1 MNKCL
6 ICANPIGTEIEN
18 GELYHSKCL
27 QELFGS
33 KEPPVLDVHLDQLN
47 ELAKK
52 SVHQRVTVPGVQTKL
67 SLEIDRKTESADKLT
82 IVGLWGRFILKPP
95 SNRWPELPANE
106 HCTMM
111 LAEAAGLETV
121 PNGLIHLASGEL
133 AYITKRVD
141 RDDKGNKFAMEDMCQ
156 LSGRLTE
163 DKYKGS
169 HEQMAKIIKQFAAN
183 PLFDLTRFFELV
195 LFSFITGN
203 GDMHLKNFSLLKDPV
218 VGWKLA
224 PGYDLLNTR
233 LVIPEEKDPEELAL
247 TIAGKKSNF
256 NPDSFTEFGNTI
268 GLNAKQI
275 QNIKEGL
282 LSKQPLLHQAIEKS
296 FLSDEKKGLYKEI
309 VEVRMGCVSFEC

>member
-6 ICANPIGTEIEN
+6 ICANPVDN
-18 GELYHSKCL
+18 GQQYHPKCL
-27 QELFGS
+27 QDLFGS
-33 KEPPVLDVHLDQLN
+33 KKQPVLDIKLDQLT

-67 SLEIDRKTESADKLT
+67 SLEIDHKAESADKLT

-121 PNGLIHLASGEL
+121 PYGLIHLASGEL
-133 AYITKRVD
+133 AYITKRID
-141 RDDKGNKFAMEDMCQ
+141 RDENGNKFAMEDMCQ
-156 LSGRLTE
+156 LTGRLTE

-169 HEQMAKIIKQFAAN
+169 HEQIAKVIKQFSAN
-183 PLFDLTRFFELV
+183 PLYDLTRFYEFV

-203 GDMHLKNFSLLKDPV
+203 GDMHLKNFSLFNDPII
-218 VGWKLA
+218 GWKLA

-233 LVIPEEKDPEELAL
+233 LVIPKEKDPEELAL
-247 TIAGKKSNF
+247 TLYGKKSNF
-256 NPDSFTEFGNTI
+256 NPESFDEFGKTI
-268 GLNAKQI
+268 GLNSKQI
-275 QNIKEGL
+275 QNIKESL
-282 LSKQPLLHQAIEKS
+282 LSKRDQFLQTIEKS
-296 FLSDEKKGLYKEI
+296 FLPDEMKDIYIEI
-309 VEVRMGCVSFEC
+309 LEERLMVLQK

>member
-6 ICANPIGTEIEN
+6 ICSNPVDSGDQYHKKCLKKLFGTEN
-18 GELYHSKCL
+18 
-27 QELFGS
+27 Q
-33 KEPPVLDVHLDQLN
+33 PVLDVHFDQLN

-67 SLEIDRKTESADKLT
+67 SLEIDRKAESANKLT

-95 SNRWPELPANE
+95 SNKWAELPENE

-121 PNGLIHLASGEL
+121 PYGLIHLASGEL
-133 AYITKRVD
+133 AYITRRID
-141 RDDKGNKFAMEDMCQ
+141 RDDQGNKFAMEDMCQ
-156 LSGRLTE
+156 LTGRLTE

-169 HEQMAKIIKQFAAN
+169 HEQIAKAIKKYSNN
-183 PLFDLTRFFELV
+183 PLFDLTRFYELV

-203 GDMHLKNFSLLKDPV
+203 GDMHLKNFSLFNDPV

-247 TIAGKKSNF
+247 TLTGKKSNF
-256 NPDSFTEFGNTI
+256 NPDSFEEFGTTI
-268 GLNAKQI
+268 GLNTKQI
-275 QNIKEGL
+275 QNINEAL
-282 LSKQPLLHQAIEKS
+282 LGKQELFQRTIEKS
-296 FLSDEKKGLYKEI
+296 FLSDNMKDKYHEILKKRCRTLEK
-309 VEVRMGCVSFEC
+309 

>member
-6 ICANPIGTEIEN
+6 ICANPVEN
-18 GELYHSKCL
+18 GGQYHSKCL
-27 QELFGS
+27 QSLFG
-33 KEPPVLDVHLDQLN
+33 KNKKPTLDVSLDQLD

-52 SVHQRVTVPGVQTKL
+52 SVYQRVTVPGVQTKL
-67 SLEIDRKTESADKLT
+67 SLEIDQKTGATDKLT

-95 SNRWPELPANE
+95 SNKWPELPANE

-111 LAEAAGLETV
+111 MAEAAGIETV
-121 PNGLIHLASGEL
+121 PYGLIHLGSGEL
-133 AYITKRVD
+133 AYITRRID

-169 HEQMAKIIKQFAAN
+169 HEQIAKSVKQFSAN
-183 PLFDLTRFFELV
+183 PLFDLTRFYELV
-195 LFSFITGN
+195 LFSYVTGN
-203 GDMHLKNFSLLKDPV
+203 GDMHLKNYSLFRDPK

-233 LVIPEEKDPEELAL
+233 LVIPEEKDSEELAL
-247 TIAGKKSNF
+247 TLTGKKSNF
-256 NPDSFTEFGNTI
+256 NSTSFDEFGKTI

-275 QNIKEGL
+275 ENIQLNLFNKKDL
-282 LSKQPLLHQAIEKS
+282 LTDVIAKS
-296 FLSDEKKGLYKEI
+296 FLSNEMKELYRHILLKRLN
-309 VEVRMGCVSFEC
+309 VLRTAD

>member
-6 ICANPIGTEIEN
+6 ICANPVDS
-18 GELYHSKCL
+18 GEQYHEKCL
-27 QELFGS
+27 KKLFETGN
-33 KEPPVLDVHLDQLN
+33 KPVLDVQLDQLN

-67 SLEIDRKTESADKLT
+67 SLEIDRKAESANKLT

-95 SNRWPELPANE
+95 SNKWAELPKNE

-121 PNGLIHLASGEL
+121 PYGLIHLASGEL
-133 AYITKRVD
+133 AYITRRID
-141 RDDKGNKFAMEDMCQ
+141 RDDQGNKFAMEDMCQ
-156 LSGRLTE
+156 LTGRLTE

-169 HEQMAKIIKQFAAN
+169 HEQIAKAIKKYSNN
-183 PLFDLTRFFELV
+183 PLFDLTRFYELV

-203 GDMHLKNFSLLKDPV
+203 GDMHLKNFSLFNDPV

-247 TIAGKKSNF
+247 TLAGKKSNF
-256 NPDSFTEFGNTI
+256 NPETFEEFGKTI
-268 GLNAKQI
+268 GLNTKQI
-275 QNIKEGL
+275 QNINEAL
-282 LSKQPLLHQAIEKS
+282 LGKQELLHRTIEKS
-296 FLSDEKKGLYKEI
+296 FLSGEMKGKYQEILKE
-309 VEVRMGCVSFEC
+309 RCRTLGK